1 MPFEQVLPRAFNT
14 NTIRIHAPM
23 LSGVYGI
30 SNARNWL
37 EIGETDNI
45 QATLL
50 ELVSDAQTRQ
60 SNPTGFVFEVCD
72 RAARA
77 SRHAR
82 LHAEYQPKA
91 L

>member
-1 MPFEQVLPRAFNT
+1 MPFEQVLPRPFNT
-14 NTIRIHAPM
+14 NTIRNHAPM
-23 LSGVYGI
+23 QSGVYGI
-30 SNARNWL
+30 SNARRWL

-50 ELVSDAQTRQ
+50 ELLSDSRTQQ
-60 SNPTGFVFEVCD
+60 GNPTGFVFEVCD

-82 LHAEYQPKA
+82 LNTEYKPRS